1 MGLNGCSSILSEVSL
16 EIIIT
21 FFAFCP
27 IFVLLFFWFAL
38 FFRLLVSGLVDC
50 SVLFVVCKRTEQ
62 RDRIADS
69 IAQDNRFSI
78 PDAIQ
83 VLFQRFQPL
92 LLNSIVPPVC
102 CVCVELSFHP
112 SNWTVVATVVK
123 TLLKP

>member
-1 MGLNGCSSILSEVSL
+1 MALARYGFECSSILSEVSL

-27 IFVLLFFWFAL
+27 IFVLLFYFWFAL

-83 VLFQRFQPL
+83 VLFQRFHL
-92 LLNSIVPPVC
+92 CCSIQLYHRCV
-102 CVCVELSFHP
+102 VCVLSCPFIRP
-112 SNWTVVATVVK
+112 IG
-123 TLLKP
+123 P